1 MKKTK
6 RSKKSRSWVIKQH
19 RDQFYK
25 KSKTLGYRSRSSF
38 KLIEL
43 NQKYKFLKNKTFLL
57 DIGSSPGGWSQ
68 IASQKIKKG
77 KIVSIDIKDMEKLE
91 NVKFIK
97 CDFLESNSKKR
108 ILDEFRGKLDVV
120 ISDMAASTTGNKNLD
135 CIRTNLLCSEV
146 ILFASDILKNK
157 GKLISKLFMGEDF
170 LEVKK
175 LAKEKFEKVE
185 FFKPESSRNE
195 SKETYIHCSSLK
207 TL

>member
-1 MKKTK
+1 
-6 RSKKSRSWVIKQH
+6 
-19 RDQFYK
+19 
-25 KSKTLGYRSRSSF
+25 
-38 KLIEL
+38 
-43 NQKYKFLKNKTFLL
+43 
-57 DIGSSPGGWSQ
+57 
-68 IASQKIKKG
+68 
-77 KIVSIDIKDMEKLE
+77 
-91 NVKFIK
+91 
-97 CDFLESNSKKR
+97 
-108 ILDEFRGKLDVV
+108 LDVV

-195 SKETYIHCSSLK
+195 SKETYIHCSLLN